1 MTVLGATSVAE
12 QKRQKTAHFFTA
24 ACKIQWE
31 MITQRFHRKMKQKY
45 KSALEILTSATL
57 GHTPQREIPI
67 QFAEIMDSF
76 IRILLVSSHYSHPP
90 QSIKDAAAI
99 NWMTSTAPF
108 YR

>member
-1 MTVLGATSVAE
+1 MTVLGAAPVSE
-12 QKRQKTAHFFTA
+12 QRRQKTGHFFTTA
-24 ACKIQWE
+24 FKIQWE
-31 MITQRFHRKMKQKY
+31 TITQRFHSKMKQKY

-57 GHTPQREIPI
+57 GHTAQREIPI

-99 NWMTSTAPF
+99 NWMTSIAPF